1 MNRLGFSKL
10 NKNAFHLSYI
20 TKNRDSIFHSLDKL
34 SLRAKLEFFLCGNC
48 LFEKELE

>member
-20 TKNRDSIFHSLDKL
+20 TKNRDSLDKL
-34 SLRAKLEFFLCGNC
+34 TLCAKLEFFLCGNC